1 MSTILKPYIQ
11 LAEEICDSTED
22 LLFRI
27 DQCNNE
33 IDLTDCIDGS
43 FDVDALY
50 PSIDVDFSVQK
61 YLELIFESEI
71 FVEIDYAEVGLY
83 LSLTLDVDTLKEEGI
98 YEYCPTRN
106 ICGRPPTITSRGK
119 DKTYWKR
126 WNNWKKP
133 DRTLDSNTKRKLLV
147 KAFGVA
153 LKLILKNHI
162 FTFNKKYYKQC
173 KGGAI
178 GVSIAGDVAN
188 LFLVWWDKELK
199 RKMRENGIIVKL
211 YSRYVDDGN
220 IVVKLIDNKEGDD
233 KEKEIMNRV
242 KDIANSIH
250 ESIVVKVDYPSNH
263 ANKRLHVLDTEM
275 WLENI
280 EIDGVKKSQ
289 VLYSFYEKEM
299 SNKYVIH
306 WDSAISYTSKIN
318 ILTNDL
324 VRVMKNMSERLDRKE
339 KISKVQHYVNRL
351 QYSGYDQRERIKVYN
366 KAKKIYNEMIRNHE
380 SGSVPLHRRKFYN
393 MEGRAKNK
401 KMKKSTWKG
410 EYKSTF
416 FVSATHIKHWQEHAK
431 IFLRKVNSR

>member
-1 MSTILKPYIQ
+1 MNTAQ
-11 LAEEICDSTED
+11 
-22 LLFRI
+22 
-27 DQCNNE
+27 Q
-33 IDLTDCIDGS
+33 
-43 FDVDALY
+43 
-50 PSIDVDFSVQK
+50 
-61 YLELIFESEI
+61 EI
-71 FVEIDYAEVGLY
+71 FV
-83 LSLTLDVDTLKEEGI
+83 VDHQQLQAGEKI
-98 YEYCPTRN
+98 
-106 ICGRPPTITSRGK
+106 
-119 DKTYWKR
+119 KTYWKR
-126 WNNWKKP
+126 WNNWKKA

-188 LFLVWWDKELK
+188 LFLVWWDNELK

-220 IVVKLIDNKEGDD
+220 IVVKLIDNKVGDD

-263 ANKRLHVLDTEM
+263 ANKRLPILDTEM
-275 WLENI
+275 WIENI
-280 EIDGVKKSQ
+280 EIDGVKKNQ

-366 KAKKIYNEMIRNHE
+366 KAKNIYNGMIRNHE
-380 SGSVPLHRRKFYN
+380 SGSVPLHRSKFYN

-410 EYKSTF
+410 EY
-416 FVSATHIKHWQEHAK
+416 I
-431 IFLRKVNSR
+431 